1 MRAVFYAS
9 TDWLPLA
16 QALAANA
23 SPCASY
29 YVSVPPLSADKT
41 QMRSGVAS
49 QIRALGPSFHAL
61 AEVNVSAWQGWVT
74 STGGSWYQAGVEA
87 RTRMAAA
94 GFDLSAGDAW
104 AVNEFSS
111 AVRSGSGATR
121 QNMRDLVH
129 GLFDGSGPATKGVVF
144 VEGIGQPTVSLSTYK
159 ANLESWLQD
168 AGFWGDMSAYMS
180 DFLQENYG
188 DIRDY
193 GVAGADLPTRLGYLN
208 AYLEHELQLA
218 SVGPAS
224 AAAAQSYLGASYA
237 PLANAAWAWSS
248 GFGYTAA
255 PHDQMEDFVS
265 AQVDAIRS
273 YDASIGWSTDRVGFA
288 WDPSHSLGL
297 SADDFSTET
306 AAIRARLA
314 AAIEASSDPAAP
326 GAGACAPPW
335 CTAAVAGAAFNPA
348 WGTFSTW
355 TPTSLAFASSP
366 QTVTAGTATGAIS
379 LQLQIGGMSLRSRS
393 IRPSSS
399 RRAPPVDRSRP
410 PRPARGRRRSA

>member
-1 MRAVFYAS
+1 
-9 TDWLPLA
+9 
-16 QALAANA
+16 
-23 SPCASY
+23 
-29 YVSVPPLSADKT
+29 
-41 QMRSGVAS
+41 
-49 QIRALGPSFHAL
+49 
-61 AEVNVSAWQGWVT
+61 
-74 STGGSWYQAGVEA
+74 
-87 RTRMAAA
+87 
-94 GFDLSAGDAW
+94 
-104 AVNEFSS
+104 
-111 AVRSGSGATR
+111 
-121 QNMRDLVH
+121 
-129 GLFDGSGPATKGVVF
+129 
-144 VEGIGQPTVSLSTYK
+144 
-159 ANLESWLQD
+159 
-168 AGFWGDMSAYMS
+168 MS